1 MVAPV
6 ITNFLSNGTQLNFSS
21 FIIAFD
27 LSFFFPFR
35 MNVSAGAARPNPQGS
50 FRYGSIN
57 VTQVY
62 VLRNMPPVT
71 INGKRRTTLNGIS
84 YSNPDTPL
92 RLADQYNKEGV
103 YTLDFPTRPLDRPTR
118 IGTSVINGTYKGFM
132 EIIFQNNDTTV
143 QTYHM
148 DGYAFF
154 VAGYFSISCFY
165 MSGIRKP
172 SITLFIY
179 NMFDFFYLTTG
190 WTLESGQKTAEA
202 PTTSGMEFLA
212 VPHRCICMRIL

>member
-1 MVAPV
+1 MAPV
-6 ITNFLSNGTQLNFSS
+6 ITNFLGNGTLLNFFLISNNLRS
-21 FIIAFD
+21 FIFIFI
-27 LSFFFPFR
+27 FR

-84 YSNPDTPL
+84 YSNPSTPL

-103 YTLDFPTRPLDRPTR
+103 YTLDFPTRPLDRSPR
-118 IGTSVINGTYKGFM
+118 NGTSVINGTYKGFM

-154 VAGYFSISCFY
+154 VAGYFSTFCSY
-165 MSGIRKP
+165 MSRIRKN
-172 SITLFIY
+172 SMSLFIY
-179 NMFDFFYLTTG
+179 NMFDFYLTAG
-190 WTLESGQKTAEA
+190 WTLESGQKRVEA

-212 VPHRCICMRIL
+212 VPHRCIS